1 MIRHQEITEFIGR
14 EWQSI
19 SGAPVAF
26 IIAVLIGSAIIGISF
41 GLISWKLRGRSA
53 RSKIGRLLEFK
64 LAEDDV
70 LEQVRAK
77 HEYEIEVRE
86 EIEVELERLRGA
98 VRRLHDSDL
107 SSDQLI
113 VDSSTATTKAVEVLK
128 RSQDEFVHK
137 IQSWDHQ
144 RVAMHEKAAADRKV

>member
-1 MIRHQEITEFIGR
+1 MIHLQDVTEFFGR
-14 EWQSI
+14 EWQAI

-26 IIAVLIGSAIIGISF
+26 IIAVLIASAIIGILV
-41 GLISWKLRGRSA
+41 GVISWKLRGQSA

-70 LEQVRAK
+70 LAQVRAK
-77 HEYEIEVRE
+77 HEHEIEVRE
-86 EIEVELERLRGA
+86 EIEVELERLQGA

-113 VDSSTATTKAVEVLK
+113 VDASTATTKAVEVLK
-128 RSQDEFVHK
+128 RSQDEFVNK
-137 IQSWDHQ
+137 LQTWDRQ
-144 RVAMHEKAAADRKV
+144 RAAMHEKASADHKV